1 VRRPNGSAEPR
12 ELKRS
17 ATMASLGERMVG
29 AMQANVSTFEEI
41 EKDPAALGQAVT
53 VIAIA
58 ALASLIGNIFRSGL
72 TGGLVA
78 LIATLVG
85 YAIWTAI
92 VVIVGTKVMP
102 EPATKADF
110 AEGFRVIGF
119 TASPGVFNVLAIIPF
134 LGYLISFVIWLWSLV
149 LMVVAVRTVLDYS
162 STGRAIIVCLIGFAV
177 YMILYFMVLIPI
189 LTARVLFG

>member
-1 VRRPNGSAEPR
+1 
-12 ELKRS
+12 
-17 ATMASLGERMVG
+17 MASLGERMVG

-72 TGGLVA
+72 TGGLIA

-92 VVIVGTKVMP
+92 VVIVGTKLMP
-102 EPATKADF
+102 EPATKAGF

>member
-1 VRRPNGSAEPR
+1 
-12 ELKRS
+12 
-17 ATMASLGERMVG
+17 MASLGERMVG